1 MLALAGG
8 CAGGP
13 PRMAEPAQEASE
25 TLEAVREAENQ
36 EKRKA
41 MFLLT
46 PS

>member
-13 PRMAEPAQEASE
+13 SRMAEPAQEASE